1 MTHKNKLVR
10 VNIPDNIIKLK
21 QRTVVKY
28 QELLSYALHVAATD
42 SFNKLEQYIKDIEEQ
57 RENRTYKTKRNY
69 AKQFIS
75 YRKYYD
81 KNKRAIS
88 AKNARRQKQKRQQL
102 KNGDHK

>member
-21 QRTVVKY
+21 QRTVIKY
-28 QELLSYALHVAATD
+28 QELLSMALHLAATE
-42 SFNKLEQYIKDIEEQ
+42 SYSKLEQYVKDIEEA
-57 RENRTYKTKRNY
+57 RENRTSKNRRNY

-81 KNKRAIS
+81 KNKKAIS
-88 AKNARRQKQKRQQL
+88 AKNARRQKQKRQQQR
-102 KNGDHK
+102 NGDHT